1 MTAKK
6 KMTPAQ
12 QAFFDGAVVSLQRDF
27 PDLGKDELEDMVRD
41 LWLMMGAV
49 TSSTKMSDVHA
60 KLWAIVSDSGGFPDK
75 MLEPDQIGWLADY
88 TVKLLDDV
96 IPPASRFQFPQPF
109 KQYFNW
115 EYWRKL
121 SLEARKNQNL
131 QLALLPPAGGGIPL
145 GGPGGLALAGG
156 GGPAGGPAAAGAGAG
171 GAAGA
176 GAAGVAA
183 GGAAAVGGAGGAG
196 AAGGGP
202 GAGGVLPLGGPA
214 AAPDKVPY
222 VFTDK
227 IPPGLTVDVPQYMVA
242 EMIKEK
248 WSGYVKAAGEQY
260 NVRVKTAQDAQT
272 GTVAVRGKK
281 STAAEA
287 MTKLGYRGDAVFGSG
302 YTKMG
307 GEVLHEIA
315 SYESC
320 VSYVKHQWLDLR
332 AATGGQKAK
341 YDDLLMSA
349 RTVDQK
355 LMEYADRTTE
365 ELENDSIFEMHAARI
380 ALTRY
385 ADATGNRAG
394 AEAVSGFSQF
404 LVPAAVATAAQQ
416 YTNNMAKLQN
426 NLRTQTQR
434 APTGGKGGGG
444 GGKGTTYVPMS
455 QRQCYNCFQYGHV
468 AATCPNPPAPGAGQ
482 AKGGKGKGK
491 GDSDT
496 DGDGKGAKK

>member
-12 QAFFDGAVVSLQRDF
+12 QAFFNGAVIRLQREF
-27 PDLGKDELEDMVRD
+27 PDLGKDELEDMLHD
-41 LWLMMGAV
+41 LWTMMRAV
-49 TSSTKMSDVHA
+49 TASTKMSEVHA
-60 KLWAIVSDSGGFPDK
+60 QLWAIVSESGGFPDK
-75 MLEPDQIGWLADY
+75 MLEPNQLGWLADY
-88 TVKLLDDV
+88 TVTLLDEV
-96 IPPASRFQFPQPF
+96 IPPSARFRFPQPF

-121 SLEARKNQNL
+121 SLEARKNQNA
-131 QLALLPPAGGGIPL
+131 QLVLAPAAGGGIPL

-156 GGPAGGPAAAGAGAG
+156 GGPAGGPAAAGAGVAGGAG
-171 GAAGA
+171 GAAG
-176 GAAGVAA
+176 GAAI
-183 GGAAAVGGAGGAG
+183 VGGAGGAG

-202 GAGGVLPLGGPA
+202 GAGGIVPLGGPA

-248 WSGYVKAAGEQY
+248 WSGYVKAGGEQY

-307 GEVLHEIA
+307 GDVLHEIA
-315 SYESC
+315 SFESC
-320 VSYVKHQWLDLR
+320 LSYVKHTWMDLR
-332 AATGGQKAK
+332 NATGGQKAK

-355 LMEYADRTTE
+355 LMEYADRTTT
-365 ELENDSIFEMHAARI
+365 ELEEDPIFEMHAARI

-385 ADATGNRAG
+385 ADATGNRIG

-404 LVPAAVATAAQQ
+404 LVPAAIATAAQQ

-434 APTGGKGGGG
+434 MPAGGKGGGG
-444 GGKGTTYVPMS
+444 GGKGATYVPMS
-455 QRQCYNCFQYGHV
+455 QRQCYNCGQYGHV
-468 AATCPNPPAPGAGQ
+468 AAVCPNPPVAG
-482 AKGGKGKGK
+482 KGGKGKGK

-496 DGDGKGAKK
+496 GGDDAALKTGTKPK